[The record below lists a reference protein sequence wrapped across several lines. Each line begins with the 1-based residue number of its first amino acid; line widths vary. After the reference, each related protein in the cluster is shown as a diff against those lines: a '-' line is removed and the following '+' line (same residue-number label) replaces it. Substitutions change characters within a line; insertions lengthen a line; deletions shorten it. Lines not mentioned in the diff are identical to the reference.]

1 MGPITAAMDSITVR
15 LSGPGGH
22 TARPRLT
29 VDLVAAL
36 ADVVARTPALLSRRA
51 DPRARLSLVWGR
63 VTAGSTDNVIPPH
76 GEAAGTVQVLD
87 PSAWASAAELIP
99 RLIEEIAAP
108 YQAQVEIDYRRGVR
122 RR

>member
-1 MGPITAAMDSITVR
+1 MTVR

-22 TARPRLT
+22 TARPPLT
-29 VDLVAAL
+29 VESVAAL
-36 ADVVARTPALLSRRA
+36 AAVLVRTSPRLSRRVHP
-51 DPRARLSLVWGR
+51 PRRRSRVWGSAA
-63 VTAGSTDNVIPPH
+63 AGSSHNSIPQH
-76 GEAAGTVQVLD
+76 GEAAGAVRVLD

-108 YQAQVEIDYRRGVR
+108 YQAQVEIDYRRGSR